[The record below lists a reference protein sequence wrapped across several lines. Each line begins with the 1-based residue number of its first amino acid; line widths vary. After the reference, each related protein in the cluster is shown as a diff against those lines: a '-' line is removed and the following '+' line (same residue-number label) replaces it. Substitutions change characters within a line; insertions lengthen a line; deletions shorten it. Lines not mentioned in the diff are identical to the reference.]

1 MTLFR
6 RFERIPG
13 HPVFEHVADTGSLE
27 QAQKLAARNG
37 TGRFVL
43 TREHEP
49 PRSDHDPYI
58 AVRISV
64 DHDGNVRV
72 TERRP

>member
-6 RFERIPG
+6 RYERIPG
-13 HPVFEHVADTGSLE
+13 HPVFERVADAGNEE
-27 QAQKLAARNG
+27 QALRLARGNG
-37 TGRFVL
+37 TGGYVL
-43 TREHEP
+43 TSEHET

-58 AVRISV
+58 VARISV
-64 DHDGNVRV
+64 QPDGRVRV

>member
-6 RFERIPG
+6 RYERIPG
-13 HPVFEHVADTGSLE
+13 HPVFERVADVGNE
-27 QAQKLAARNG
+27 DQAQKLASRNG
-37 TGRFVL
+37 TGRYFV

-49 PRSDHDPYI
+49 PRSDEDPYI
-58 AVRISV
+58 VARLSV
-64 DHDGNVRV
+64 DHDGNAMV